1 MMTDTS
7 QNSSESEVRSR
18 GEKDREDSLGGALSN
33 QADGREISEEI
44 SFPEGGARAWFVA
57 AGAAG
62 VLFCTLGYVNSF
74 G

>member
-7 QNSSESEVRSR
+7 QDSSETRSS
-18 GEKDREDSLGGALSN
+18 GKEDREKSLGGALPD
-33 QADGREISEEI
+33 QADGTEISEEMT
-44 SFPEGGARAWFVA
+44 FPEGGARAWFVA

>member
-1 MMTDTS
+1 MMTGTS
-7 QNSSESEVRSR
+7 LESSETRSK
-18 GEKDREDSLGGALSN
+18 GNEGRENSMEGALSDH
-33 QADGREISEEI
+33 ADGREISEEMT
-44 SFPEGGARAWFVA
+44 FPEGGARAWFVA